1 MKRPLGDMCA
11 DIARY
16 AAARDHEFLAHL
28 LRIAAAE
35 ADASAPGETFALPA
49 IAPKDLV
56 IGLWDWD
63 VPNNI
68 RHLDETGASMFGYPK
83 RAQFSEQDLT
93 ARMTSPNGA
102 ARSSRPRRRAAP
114 TRTNTASSAT
124 TTSPGYAPRGNAPW
138 TNPAGRNA
146 FPGRSSTSRRPGAR
160 VNALRRCHPFVA
172 PSVKRMSYRPTSR
185 HPLDSPGALCW
196 NVGWARGVS

>member
-11 DIARY
+11 AIARY

-35 ADASAPGETFALPA
+35 AEASASGETFALPA

-68 RHLDETGASMFGYPK
+68 RHLDETGASVFGYLK
-83 RAQFSEQDLT
+83 R
-93 ARMTSPNGA
+93 
-102 ARSSRPRRRAAP
+102 RSS
-114 TRTNTASSAT
+114 AS
-124 TTSPGYAPRGNAPW
+124 
-138 TNPAGRNA
+138 RN
-146 FPGRSSTSRRPGAR
+146 
-160 VNALRRCHPFVA
+160 
-172 PSVKRMSYRPTSR
+172 
-185 HPLDSPGALCW
+185 
-196 NVGWARGVS
+196 